1 MAASAVS
8 DASVRRARANFPGAV
23 ITEPSE
29 VIRRAGLALLTVPD
43 DALPG
48 LVAGLAA
55 TGAPLEGRLL
65 AHASGRYGVS
75 VLEPAVRRGALP
87 LALHP
92 VMTFTGRDD
101 DVERLRG
108 TCFGV
113 TSPEVLRP
121 AAEALVIEMGG
132 EPVFIAEQDRDLYH
146 AAIAGAANYL
156 VTLVAQAMDLLRT
169 IGVAEPARLLAPLLS
184 ASLDNALRFGD
195 AGLTGPVARGDAAT
209 VAAHV
214 AALETAAATSAAAG
228 APAAAAGTPRPR
240 RRLGGH
246 GAGLRGHG
254 PADRRPRAGRRYPAP
269 GRRGTPARRARRPP
283 VSEAGR
289 SSPPPGP
296 RWRAR
301 ARPAAAARSSWCRP
315 WGPCTPA
322 TSGCWPR
329 PARWPGRAGSVIVS
343 IFVNPLQFGPNE
355 DLDRYPRTLDEDLA
369 MCARAGVSLVFA
381 PAAAEMY
388 PGGKPEVTVD
398 PGPAGQRYEGEFR
411 PGFFGGVLT
420 VVLKLLLLTRP
431 AVAVF
436 GQKDAQ
442 QLALVRR
449 MVTDLNL
456 DVVIEPVPTV
466 RDDDGLAISSRNR
479 YLSAAD
485 RAVALALPRA
495 LQAGQAARRARA
507 PRRCSPRPGGVL
519 RARARPGG
527 RLRRA
532 RRPGHVRAGR
542 DRGRPC
548 WWRRRRR
555 ARPG

>member
-1 MAASAVS
+1 VVILGTAMNAESNPDPATGPPADGHPARLAVGIVGAGRAGTALGAALARAGHEVVAASAVS

-113 TSPEVLRP
+113 TSPDGLRP

-169 IGVAEPARLLAPLLS
+169 IGVPEPARLLAPLLS

-214 AALETAAATSAAAG
+214 AALETAAVNSAAAAG
-228 APAAAAGTPRPR
+228 APPAAPGDTAAAAGASAAMVRAYVAMA
-240 RRLGGH
+240 RL
-246 GAGLRGHG
+246 
-254 PADRRPRAGRRYPAP
+254 
-269 GRRGTPARRARRPP
+269 T
-283 VSEAGR
+283 
-289 SSPPPGP
+289 
-296 RWRAR
+296 
-301 ARPAAAARSSWCRP
+301 
-315 WGPCTPA
+315 
-322 TSGCWPR
+322 
-329 PARWPGRAGSVIVS
+329 
-343 IFVNPLQFGPNE
+343 
-355 DLDRYPRTLDEDLA
+355 
-369 MCARAGVSLVFA
+369 
-381 PAAAEMY
+381 
-388 PGGKPEVTVD
+388 
-398 PGPAGQRYEGEFR
+398 
-411 PGFFGGVLT
+411 
-420 VVLKLLLLTRP
+420 
-431 AVAVF
+431 
-436 GQKDAQ
+436 
-442 QLALVRR
+442 
-449 MVTDLNL
+449 
-456 DVVIEPVPTV
+456 
-466 RDDDGLAISSRNR
+466 
-479 YLSAAD
+479 AD
-485 RAVALALPRA
+485 RALA
-495 LQAGQAARRARA
+495 AGIL
-507 PRRCSPRPGGVL
+507 RPADAERLLGVL
-519 RARARPGG
+519 GG
-527 RLRRA
+527 R
-532 RRPGHVRAGR
+532 P
-542 DRGRPC
+542 
-548 WWRRRRR
+548 
-555 ARPG
+555 